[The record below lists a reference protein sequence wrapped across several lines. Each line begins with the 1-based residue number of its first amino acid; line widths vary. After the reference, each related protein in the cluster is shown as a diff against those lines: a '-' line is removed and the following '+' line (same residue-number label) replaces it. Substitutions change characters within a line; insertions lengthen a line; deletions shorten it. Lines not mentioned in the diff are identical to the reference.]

1 MNADIK
7 RNEERRLADIK
18 ANNEQLKKK
27 IEDLV
32 MHYER
37 EVELM
42 KIKVSELYEADLDAL
57 RTNMQNRFAA
67 HTRERDN
74 LQ

>member
-1 MNADIK
+1 M
-7 RNEERRLADIK
+7 
-18 ANNEQLKKK
+18 
-27 IEDLV
+27 

-74 LQ
+74 LQELLDETRERLAKEVQDKLDLRK